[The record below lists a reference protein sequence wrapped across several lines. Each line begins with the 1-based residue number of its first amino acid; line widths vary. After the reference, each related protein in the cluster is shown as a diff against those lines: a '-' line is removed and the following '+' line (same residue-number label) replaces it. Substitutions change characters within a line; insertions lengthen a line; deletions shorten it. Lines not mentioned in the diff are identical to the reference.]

1 MKTSYSKE
9 KVSLVNELIYEIKIK
24 ETMTKKFIFFGKNA
38 TFREIQ
44 LKLKEK
50 KISGVPILNTHKNII
65 GIISTDDVI
74 TAFDKNYI
82 NENIE
87 NYMTREVITVPQNF
101 SIISAIQKFEKYEVG
116 RLPVTEFLHSK
127 TIVGIIT
134 LSDISNKLLE
144 VTQSIAGKVEKKE
157 SKNSKISSDF
167 IKNTPKKY
175 FKFEGNGDDFNY
187 TGETVVL
194 PKILHRIRN

>member
-24 ETMTKKFIFFGKNA
+24 EAMTKKVVCFNKDT
-38 TFREIQ
+38 TFRKIQ
-44 LKLKEK
+44 LRLKEE
-50 KISGVPILNTHKNII
+50 KISGVPILDEKKDII
-65 GIISTDDVI
+65 GIISIDDVI

-127 TIVGIIT
+127 RIVGIIT

-175 FKFEGNGDDFNY
+175 FKFEGNGDDFNC

>member
-24 ETMTKKFIFFGKNA
+24 ETMTKKFIFYGRNA

-101 SIISAIQKFEKYEVG
+101 SIISAIQKFEKYSVG
-116 RLPVTEFLHSK
+116 RFPFTEFLHSK
-127 TIVGIIT
+127 KIVEIVT

-144 VTQSIAGKVEKKE
+144 VTQSIAEIGRAHV
-157 SKNSKISSDF
+157 
-167 IKNTPKKY
+167 
-175 FKFEGNGDDFNY
+175 
-187 TGETVVL
+187 
-194 PKILHRIRN
+194 

>member
-24 ETMTKKFIFFGKNA
+24 ETMTKKFIFLVKIA

-50 KISGVPILNTHKNII
+50 KFTGVPILDTHKNII

-87 NYMTREVITVPQNF
+87 NYMTQEVITVPQNF

-134 LSDISNKLLE
+134 LSDILNKLLQ
-144 VTQSIAGKVEKKE
+144 VTQSIAGKIENEELKTQKYQLIL
-157 SKNSKISSDF
+157 SKILLRNFLD
-167 IKNTPKKY
+167 
-175 FKFEGNGDDFNY
+175 FEGSGDDFNCA
-187 TGETVVL
+187 G
-194 PKILHRIRN
+194 KSSQH